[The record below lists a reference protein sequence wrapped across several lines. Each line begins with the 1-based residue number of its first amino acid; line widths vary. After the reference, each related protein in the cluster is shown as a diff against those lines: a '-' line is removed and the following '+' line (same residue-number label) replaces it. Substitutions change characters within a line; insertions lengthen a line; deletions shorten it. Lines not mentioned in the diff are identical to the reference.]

1 MALPQLTDE
10 QRKQAL
16 EKAAAARHARAE
28 LREQIKKGEKSLESV
43 LNSDDPIASRMK
55 VSTLIESLPG
65 YGKAKAA
72 KIMEELGISATR
84 RVQGLGVRQR
94 EQLLEQLTKSVSA
107 QDSKLFVISGP
118 SGAGK
123 GTLVTRVRERRSNLV
138 LTVSATTRAPRK
150 GEVDGVNYFFLTRE
164 EFDRRV
170 ANGEFVEWAE
180 VHGNCYGTLVSE
192 VQSKL
197 ASGSSLILEIDVQG
211 ALQVKERFPE
221 AVLIFIKP
229 PSLEVLRERLVGRGT
244 ETPETIELRMA
255 NAADELALADRYD
268 DVVVNDD
275 LDRATD
281 ELVRVLDMHERI

>member
-1 MALPQLTDE
+1 M
-10 QRKQAL
+10 
-16 EKAAAARHARAE
+16 
-28 LREQIKKGEKSLESV
+28 
-43 LNSDDPIASRMK
+43 
-55 VSTLIESLPG
+55 
-65 YGKAKAA
+65 
-72 KIMEELGISATR
+72 
-84 RVQGLGVRQR
+84 
-94 EQLLEQLTKSVSA
+94 SA

-123 GTLVTRVRERRSNLV
+123 GTLVTRVRERRSNLG

-192 VQSKL
+192 VTSKL

-221 AVLIFIKP
+221 AVLIFIK
-229 PSLEVLRERLVGRGT
+229 RLVGRGT

>member
-1 MALPQLTDE
+1 M
-10 QRKQAL
+10 
-16 EKAAAARHARAE
+16 
-28 LREQIKKGEKSLESV
+28 
-43 LNSDDPIASRMK
+43 
-55 VSTLIESLPG
+55 
-65 YGKAKAA
+65 
-72 KIMEELGISATR
+72 
-84 RVQGLGVRQR
+84 
-94 EQLLEQLTKSVSA
+94 SA

-123 GTLVTRVRERRSNLV
+123 GTLVTRVRERRSNLG

-192 VQSKL
+192 VTSKL

-229 PSLEVLRERLVGRGT
+229 PSLEVLRVAWSVAVPRRPRRSSCVWQ
-244 ETPETIELRMA
+244 TPPMNLPLPT
-255 NAADELALADRYD
+255 
-268 DVVVNDD
+268 
-275 LDRATD
+275 ATTTSW
-281 ELVRVLDMHERI
+281 

>member
-94 EQLLEQLTKSVSA
+94 EQLLEQLTKYVSA

-123 GTLVTRVRERRSNLV
+123 GTLVTRVRERRSNMG

-192 VQSKL
+192 VTSKL
-197 ASGSSLILEIDVQG
+197 ASGASLILEIDVQG

>member
-1 MALPQLTDE
+1 M
-10 QRKQAL
+10 
-16 EKAAAARHARAE
+16 
-28 LREQIKKGEKSLESV
+28 
-43 LNSDDPIASRMK
+43 
-55 VSTLIESLPG
+55 
-65 YGKAKAA
+65 
-72 KIMEELGISATR
+72 
-84 RVQGLGVRQR
+84 
-94 EQLLEQLTKSVSA
+94 SA

-123 GTLVTRVRERRSNLV
+123 GTLVTRVRERRSNLG

-211 ALQVKERFPE
+211 ALQVK

>member
-55 VSTLIESLPG
+55 V
-65 YGKAKAA
+65 
-72 KIMEELGISATR
+72 
-84 RVQGLGVRQR
+84 
-94 EQLLEQLTKSVSA
+94 
-107 QDSKLFVISGP
+107 
-118 SGAGK
+118 
-123 GTLVTRVRERRSNLV
+123 RSNLG

-211 ALQVKERFPE
+211 ALQVKERLPE
-221 AVLIFIKP
+221 AVLICIKP

-255 NAADELALADRYD
+255 NAAHELALADRYD